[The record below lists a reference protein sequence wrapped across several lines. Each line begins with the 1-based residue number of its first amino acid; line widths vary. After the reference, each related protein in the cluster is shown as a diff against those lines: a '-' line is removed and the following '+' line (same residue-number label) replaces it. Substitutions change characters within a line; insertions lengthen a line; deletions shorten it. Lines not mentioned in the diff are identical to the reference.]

1 MLNKIKKML
10 MKDNQKEVDGKVYD
24 NETDTWVDPADL
36 TPTSDN
42 PDPAGYGDE
51 ISDEEMNAAVA
62 AVELDETTEI
72 ETTDSDV
79 DEMNE
84 SFDEE
89 YLEYSS
95 EAVGYEN
102 REQQWDT
109 YRVIANYLEDGDSV
123 IDFGCAR
130 GDFDRFYQTDIGGD
144 IDYIGV
150 DSNQQLID
158 AGNKVYNQEVELLC
172 QDWFTLDKE
181 LMQDWSINIGSS
193 NLRYD
198 ADTVR
203 DDMTYLKDTITAMM
217 KHCDKGSLILLA
229 SDNVKLDDGLISWDA
244 GKILNWA
251 QKTFG
256 SVAID
261 HSFSDSIFTL
271 IIYKQ

>member
-1 MLNKIKKML
+1 MKK
-10 MKDNQKEVDGKVYD
+10 DQKVIDGKVYD
-24 NETDTWVDPADL
+24 NETDAWVDPADL

-51 ISDEEMNAAVA
+51 ELEFVSEEEFDATVE
-62 AVELDETTEI
+62 AVELDETKELEVE
-72 ETTDSDV
+72 ETDV
-79 DEMNE
+79 EEMNE
-84 SFDEE
+84 SFDDE

-109 YRVIANYLEDGDSV
+109 YRVIANYIEQGDSV

-130 GDFDRFYQTDIGGD
+130 GDFERFYQTDLGLD

-150 DSNQQLID
+150 DINQQLID
-158 AGNKVYNQEVELLC
+158 AGKKVYNDEVELLC
-172 QDWFTLDKE
+172 QDWFSLDKD
-181 LMQDWSINIGSS
+181 LIQDWSINIGSS

-203 DDMTYLKDTITAMM
+203 DDKTYLQDTIKSMM
-217 KHCDKGSLILLA
+217 NHCEKGAVLLLA
-229 SDNVKLDDGLISWDA
+229 SDSTNMDDGLINWNA
-244 GKILNWA
+244 GEVFNWA
-251 QKTFG
+251 QKEFG
-256 SVAID
+256 NVAID